1 MSTRQWCNPLKLML
15 TSFSHLAQLV
25 SDTTQITKAAILHMF
40 LTMDKVKTDKI
51 FSNLLCYVCLYH
63 HQIEAREKK
72 VCLYGQL
79 PELSG
84 CQLLNVDAMQS
95 LHQVERVRPFPACL
109 WAVFWGLLTVFYL
122 FSFSQLKWMVAL
134 WIWLSQGNQR
144 QYPGHM
150 WPHCDVPQMLGPTR
164 I

>member
-1 MSTRQWCNPLKLML
+1 VAGQMSTRQWCNPLKLML

-25 SDTTQITKAAILHMF
+25 SNTTQITRAAILHMF
-40 LTMDKVKTDKI
+40 LTMDRVKTDKI
-51 FSNLLCYVCLYH
+51 FSYLLCCVCVYH

-122 FSFSQLKWMVAL
+122 FSFSQLK
-134 WIWLSQGNQR
+134 
-144 QYPGHM
+144 
-150 WPHCDVPQMLGPTR
+150 
-164 I
+164 

>member
-1 MSTRQWCNPLKLML
+1 VAGHMSTRQLCNPLKLIL

-51 FSNLLCYVCLYH
+51 FSYLLCCVSVCH
-63 HQIEAREKK
+63 HQIEARGKK

-84 CQLLNVDAMQS
+84 CQLLNVGAMQS

-109 WAVFWGLLTVFYL
+109 WALFWGLLTV
-122 FSFSQLKWMVAL
+122 
-134 WIWLSQGNQR
+134 
-144 QYPGHM
+144 
-150 WPHCDVPQMLGPTR
+150 
-164 I
+164 